1 LAQPTVLPWVKLRA
15 QLTVP
20 QWVHQSVRTTE
31 PLWVWQSVWQLVLRK
46 EMLLVTP
53 SVSL

>member
-1 LAQPTVLPWVKLRA
+1 MKLRA

-53 SVSL
+53 SASL